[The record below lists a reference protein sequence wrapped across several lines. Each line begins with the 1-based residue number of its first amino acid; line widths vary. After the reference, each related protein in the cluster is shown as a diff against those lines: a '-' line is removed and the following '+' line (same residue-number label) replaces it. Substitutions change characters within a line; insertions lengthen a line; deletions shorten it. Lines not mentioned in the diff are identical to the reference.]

1 MAHVYL
7 TRSDVRLGFSQGQLV
22 VREDDGD
29 ADRRLPFCNVDSIN
43 VFGNPQLSTQLVREC
58 LSSAVPIG
66 YYSDDGHYLG
76 RAVSP
81 DHADPFRQKK
91 QVLLTDDA
99 DFCLTWAQMAIEA
112 KLRNSLAL
120 LLSVEDTYRFSDAEL
135 EGLQHSLHGLVG
147 AANID
152 ELMGYEGNAARCY
165 FGCYAKLFS
174 DTDFSFDGRS
184 SRPPKD
190 PVNALLSYGYSVLHR
205 GIVGAIE
212 RHGLHPYFGF
222 MHAIQRGH
230 AALASDLIEDYRAF
244 LIDRA
249 VLSFV
254 RSGDVLPD
262 DFSQADGGA
271 VYMSRTLM
279 RSFTDFLSGEMTQ
292 RSKFFSAYG
301 DEFCYGF
308 HAALDKKLV
317 SVVDAIDAGDPLL
330 YRPFCWDVDG
340 V

>member
-22 VREDDGD
+22 VKEDNSD

-81 DHADPFRQKK
+81 DRADPFRQKK

-99 DFCLTWAQMAIEA
+99 RFCLIWAKMAIES
-112 KLRNSLAL
+112 KLRNSLML
-120 LLSVEDTYRFSDAEL
+120 LRSVGDIYRFSDAEL
-135 EGLQHSLHGLVG
+135 EGLQHSLRCLVG
-147 AANID
+147 ATSLD
-152 ELMGYEGNAARCY
+152 ELTGYEGSAAKCY

-174 DTDFSFDGRS
+174 DTPFSFEERS

-190 PVNALLSYGYSVLHR
+190 SVNALLSYGYSVLHR
-205 GIVGAIE
+205 SIVGAIE

-230 AALASDLIEDYRAF
+230 AALASDLIEDYRAY
-244 LIDRA
+244 LVDRA

-254 RSGDVLPD
+254 RSGDVTPD
-262 DFSQADGGA
+262 DFSQADNGA
-271 VYMSRTLM
+271 VYITRALM
-279 RSFTDFLSGEMTQ
+279 RSFTDYLSNEMMR
-292 RSKFFSAYG
+292 RSRFFGAYG

-317 SVVDAIDAGDPLL
+317 SVVAAVDAGDPLQ
-330 YRPFCWDVDG
+330 YQPFCWDADDE
-340 V
+340 